1 MSLGPFKSSVPKS
14 IGLDREGTYVMETQC
29 CDNGVFERPMLRT
42 PAGRRD
48 GPNGKESLEGGND
61 YCMFG

>member
-1 MSLGPFKSSVPKS
+1 MGLLSLEFRRV
-14 IGLDREGTYVMETQC
+14 LDLIVRGTYVMETQC

-42 PAGRRD
+42 PAGRR
-48 GPNGKESLEGGND
+48 GFQMGRSLLRGND

>member
-1 MSLGPFKSSVPKS
+1 MGLLSLEFRRV
-14 IGLDREGTYVMETQC
+14 LDLIVKGTYVMETQC

-42 PAGRRD
+42 PAGKRD

-61 YCMFG
+61 YYMFG